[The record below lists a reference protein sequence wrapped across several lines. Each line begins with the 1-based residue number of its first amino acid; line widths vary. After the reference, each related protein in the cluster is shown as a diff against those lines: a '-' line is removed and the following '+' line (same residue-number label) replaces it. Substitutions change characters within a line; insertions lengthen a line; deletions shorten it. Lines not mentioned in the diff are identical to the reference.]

1 MQQLKQLGL
10 AEDHPEKE
18 GINLPKEKV
27 VEELKKRLATI
38 DDRSLAARL
47 GAASLQ

>member
-1 MQQLKQLGL
+1 MSLPEG
-10 AEDHPEKE
+10 HPEKE

-47 GAASLQ
+47 GAATLQ